1 MKPKN
6 IDKFIR
12 ELELDLIKQKHVI
25 EEISANLESINLS
38 PEYLENYEKESNNLV
53 LKVKGEKPLFIMK
66 KRHLFNKVY

>member
-66 KRHLFNKVY
+66 NIFI

>member
-53 LKVKGEKPLFIMK
+53 LKVKGEKPLFMM
-66 KRHLFNKVY
+66 KRHLFNKVC